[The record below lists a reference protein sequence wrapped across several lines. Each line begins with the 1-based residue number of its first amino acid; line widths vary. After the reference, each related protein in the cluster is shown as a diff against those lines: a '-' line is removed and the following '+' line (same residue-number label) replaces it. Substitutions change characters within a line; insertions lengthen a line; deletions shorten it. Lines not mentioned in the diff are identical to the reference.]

1 MPLDLSLGVA
11 VSKLAEELAERD
23 ALGISAIVDTLPRL
37 IDATYVGDIDSL
49 RVVSLDSIADK
60 LLGLHGVHD
69 PISRDHIVI
78 ARALEATL
86 LEDLLELLHSPPLGG
101 SRAVHGDVVNR
112 SLAHRLVD

>member
-11 VSKLAEELAERD
+11 VSKLSEELAERG
-23 ALGISAIVDTLPRL
+23 ALGISAIVDPLPRL
-37 IDATYVGDIDSL
+37 VDATYVGDIDSL
-49 RVVSLDSIADK
+49 RVVSLDPIADK
-60 LLGLHGVHD
+60 LLGLHGMHD
-69 PISRDHIVI
+69 PVSRDYIVI
-78 ARALEATL
+78 ARSLEATL